1 MNARA
6 AGDRA
11 SVRDWVDTS
20 FDSAPTSDYHPFTGA
35 AKEVRH
41 ERRGSLQESAFDL
54 KQGCDVAEL
63 DTIPAELL
71 DLFK

>member
-1 MNARA
+1 MNTRA

-20 FDSAPTSDYHPFTGA
+20 FDTAVQDQGPSVWSVQD
-35 AKEVRH
+35 VRPEKRSSMH
-41 ERRGSLQESAFDL
+41 ESTLDL
-54 KQGCDVAEL
+54 KAGCVVDEL